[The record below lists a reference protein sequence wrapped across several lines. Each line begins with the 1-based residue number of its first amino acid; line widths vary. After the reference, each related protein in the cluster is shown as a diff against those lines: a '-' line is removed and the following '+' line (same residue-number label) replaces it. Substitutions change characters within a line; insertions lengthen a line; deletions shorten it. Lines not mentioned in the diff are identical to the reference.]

1 MVDWMILWI
10 NGSEKVHTD
19 NGDSN
24 YKGCYSLYSKMSFE
38 MTNMEKGAHRLKM
51 TEDQQPDT
59 TVAFDLV
66 SCTILQD
73 T

>member
-1 MVDWMILWI
+1 
-10 NGSEKVHTD
+10 
-19 NGDSN
+19 
-24 YKGCYSLYSKMSFE
+24 MSFE